1 MKKVKLSSIFAVGLF
16 LLCAFFSVNTLSAQT
31 TSQDGPCE
39 TIVFSGTQI
48 FFPGGDPQF
57 DWECEG
63 EFTNCTEVYI
73 TCAQY

>member
-1 MKKVKLSSIFAVGLF
+1 MKMKKMKLSSIFAVGLF
-16 LLCAFFSVNTLSAQT
+16 LLCALFSANTVIAQ
-31 TSQDGPCE
+31 DDGGPCQS
-39 TIVFSGTQI
+39 TVFSGTQV

-73 TCAQY
+73 TCAQ